1 MTHQCH
7 TASQTIFQKT
17 SQKEKGNDEGYA
29 DKIMPS
35 ALSLT
40 TPINKKMDTLSVA
53 TMNGV
58 ELSQENNSAGTG
70 ELLPTQPQS

>member
-1 MTHQCH
+1 
-7 TASQTIFQKT
+7 
-17 SQKEKGNDEGYA
+17 
-29 DKIMPS
+29 MPS

-40 TPINKKMDTLSVA
+40 TPIKKMDTLSVA